1 MLASEMT
8 QYRDKTFL
16 FDDYQANQFKNK
28 PLQFWK
34 YIEEEMPELAF
45 ISKRLFSIVVNS
57 ASVEQLFSDMGFIY
71 SKHRVCLNEKKV
83 MKIAQL
89 RANQHK
95 KNTKKLDI
103 KKLNSMQVHTQ
114 NNNSM
119 SIMNMNNKVS
129 VNVESNTNKM
139 IEETDSSD
147 KEEELEL
154 ILDKL
159 DCTRVVNE

>member
-1 MLASEMT
+1 
-8 QYRDKTFL
+8 
-16 FDDYQANQFKNK
+16 
-28 PLQFWK
+28 
-34 YIEEEMPELAF
+34 
-45 ISKRLFSIVVNS
+45 
-57 ASVEQLFSDMGFIY
+57 MGFIH
-71 SKHRVCLNEKKV
+71 SKRRVRFNEKKV

-95 KNTKKLDI
+95 ENTKKLDI

-119 SIMNMNNKVS
+119 SIMNTNNE
-129 VNVESNTNKM
+129 VESNTNQM

-147 KEEELEL
+147 EEEEPGL
-154 ILDKL
+154 ILDEL